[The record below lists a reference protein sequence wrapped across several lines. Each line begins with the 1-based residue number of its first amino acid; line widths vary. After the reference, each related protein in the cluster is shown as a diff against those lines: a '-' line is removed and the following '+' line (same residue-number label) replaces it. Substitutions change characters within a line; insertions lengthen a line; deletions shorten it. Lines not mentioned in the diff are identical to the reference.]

1 MKKIYSLVLA
11 LSLFIFYAN
20 AVEVSLWEGTCT
32 EDGVE
37 LNATTVAS
45 LEIGDI
51 LRVYVTIPEGGAN
64 FKIVYKG
71 APDWSET
78 TIPSIGSQYPWVNGG
93 ETYKDFALTSA
104 DLTAFEGKNIYLYN
118 GENSAITKVSVL
130 REDLEPGVEKTL
142 WTGSETLSWNKV
154 APQSAITA
162 ALLGEKD
169 QFIVSVS
176 AKSTAEEEKW
186 PKVCLVDNNTAII
199 AGTDIPLWDVTEF
212 PYDGALTLTAA
223 HVAALQGGFTL
234 GGTGVTITKL
244 VLKKFKGG
252 TTAVDNTNADSK
264 AVKLIRDGQ
273 VFILRDNKTYTLQG
287 QLIK

>member
-37 LNATTVAS
+37 LNATTVAN
-45 LEIGDI
+45 LEVGDI

-78 TIPSIGSQYPWVNGG
+78 TIPSIGNQCPWVNGG

-104 DLTAFEGKNIYLYN
+104 DFTAFEGKNIYLYN
-118 GENSAITKVSVL
+118 GDNSSITKVSVL
-130 REDLEPGVEKTL
+130 RTDLQPGAEKEL
-142 WTGSETLSWNKV
+142 WSGSEELNWNSV
-154 APQSAITA
+154 AAQSAIIA

-169 QFIVSVS
+169 QLIVSVS
-176 AKSTAEEEKW
+176 AKSTAEEW
-186 PKVCLVDNNTAII
+186 PKVCLEDNNTGII
-199 AGTDIPLWDVTEF
+199 AGTDIPLWGVTEF

-223 HVAALQGGFTL
+223 QVTALQGGFSL
-234 GGTGVTITKL
+234 TGVGATITKL
-244 VLKKFKGG
+244 LLKKYNGG
-252 TTAVDNTNADSK
+252 TTAIDNTNADSK